1 MLLDQVTRRLGRQ
14 QRAVINDR
22 NPIADRLGLLH
33 RVRRQEDAA
42 ALLADVL
49 DPAPQLAARL
59 GIKAR
64 GRLVEQE
71 QRGIVDDRDVQ
82 SEALL
87 LSAGELLEGLVC
99 LALESDRAQ
108 AVGDLLA
115 RELDAV
121 EPSV

>member
-64 GRLVEQE
+64 GRLVEQQ

-87 LSAGELLEGLVC
+87 LSAGELLEGLVR
-99 LALESDRAQ
+99 LTLESDHAQ

-121 EPSV
+121 EPGV